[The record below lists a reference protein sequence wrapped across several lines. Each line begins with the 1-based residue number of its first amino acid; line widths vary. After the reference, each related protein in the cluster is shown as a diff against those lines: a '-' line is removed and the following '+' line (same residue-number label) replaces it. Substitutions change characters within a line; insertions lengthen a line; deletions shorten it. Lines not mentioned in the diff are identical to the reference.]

1 VFIYTTRK
9 AEREFVIQD
18 PAMQTVKWLIVIE
31 EKLDKKVKRYEVDT
45 EFDATVCDCI
55 FSQKMSNKV

>member
-9 AEREFVIQD
+9 AKREFVIQD
-18 PAMQTVKWLIVIE
+18 PAMQTVKWLIVIK
-31 EKLDKKVKRYEVDT
+31 EKLDNKVKRYKVDT